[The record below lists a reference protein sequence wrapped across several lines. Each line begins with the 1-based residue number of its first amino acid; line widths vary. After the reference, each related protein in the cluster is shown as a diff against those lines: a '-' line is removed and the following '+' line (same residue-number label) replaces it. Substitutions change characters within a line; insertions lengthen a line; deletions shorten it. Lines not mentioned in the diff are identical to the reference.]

1 MRFPDLL
8 STALMALWRRKSQA
22 SLTVLGVLIGITAM
36 VAMISL
42 GIGLAAV
49 QDGFIEKQANLRQV
63 EVTGVPQGASRGQK
77 QRMDEATLLELRRIP
92 GVERAWPFYDVN
104 ASARIGGVDGSVR
117 IRAIP
122 AYAMDHQG
130 FEIAEGKLPG
140 AGSQLQ
146 IAVGHKFYGA
156 FVTSGT
162 SGSTTVDGMP
172 LTGRTVKLDIAGGTT
187 PVSGLEG
194 TGVSPS
200 AAPQKKLNATITGVL
215 KGQKVAPET
224 TANIAWADLDQ
235 TVKTLKKTSSGK
247 VLPGQETTPE
257 GKAKGT
263 FLYSGF
269 VLEAGSVQDAEVL
282 LKHLRES
289 GYEAS
294 APIEMIRQAQE
305 RPAFV
310 QAIFGGVGAVSLLA
324 AAVGIANTMTMSVYE
339 RTREV
344 GVMKMLGAT
353 RRDIRSLFLL
363 EAAGTGLLGG
373 LFAAGASLLLSHVLN
388 ETLGSS
394 LTDRI
399 LAPGEATAIS
409 VIPFWLL
416 LSAVVFA
423 TLTGVVAGFPAAQR
437 ATKLSALKAI
447 RAR

>member
-8 STALMALWRRKSQA
+8 STALTALWRRKFHA

-36 VAMISL
+36 VVMISL

-63 EVTGVPQGASRGQK
+63 EVTGVPQGVSRGQK

-92 GVERAWPFYDVN
+92 GVKRSWPFYDVN
-104 ASARIGGVDGSVR
+104 ASARIGGADGSVR

-130 FEIAEGKLPG
+130 LEIAEGKLPG

-146 IAVGHKFYGA
+146 IAVGHKFYDA
-156 FVTSGT
+156 FANLGT
-162 SGSTTVDGMP
+162 SGSPTVEGAP

-187 PVSGLEG
+187 PVPGREE

-200 AAPQKKLNATITGVL
+200 AAPQKKLNTTITGVL

-235 TVKTLKKTSSGK
+235 TVKALKKTRSGK
-247 VLPGQETTPE
+247 ALPGQETTPE
-257 GKAKGT
+257 GRTKGT

-269 VLEAGSVQDAEVL
+269 VLEAGSVQDAELL
-282 LKHLRES
+282 LKHLREN

-310 QAIFGGVGAVSLLA
+310 RSSEEPVPSRCWRPPLA
-324 AAVGIANTMTMSVYE
+324 SP
-339 RTREV
+339 
-344 GVMKMLGAT
+344 
-353 RRDIRSLFLL
+353 
-363 EAAGTGLLGG
+363 
-373 LFAAGASLLLSHVLN
+373 
-388 ETLGSS
+388 TL
-394 LTDRI
+394 
-399 LAPGEATAIS
+399 
-409 VIPFWLL
+409 
-416 LSAVVFA
+416 
-423 TLTGVVAGFPAAQR
+423 
-437 ATKLSALKAI
+437 
-447 RAR
+447 